1 MEVKFDVKMTQKI
14 MYNFLLSHTYK
25 SFSGVVGVLFGAV
38 ALVVF
43 AMTFGKVESW
53 QSILYLVFGVWF
65 ILYLPITLY
74 LRSVKQ
80 VKLNPVFKKPITYL
94 LNDEGIQTIQGDQSA
109 ELKWEDLVKVTET
122 KLSLLVYT
130 GKRYSFVF
138 PKESVGEQYY
148 ELLGLIQGHVDAGKI
163 KIKSG
168 LK

>member
-25 SFSGVVGVLFGAV
+25 SFSGVFGVLFGAA
-38 ALVVF
+38 ALAVF
-43 AMTFGKVESW
+43 AMTFEKVESW
-53 QSILYLVFGVWF
+53 QSILYLVFGIWF

-74 LRSVKQ
+74 LKSVKQ
-80 VKLNPVFKKPITYL
+80 VKLNPVFKKPITYI
-94 LNDEGIQTIQGDQSA
+94 LNDEGIQTIQDDQNA

-138 PKESVGEQYY
+138 PKESIGEQYD
-148 ELLGLIQGHVDAGKI
+148 ELLKLIQGHVDAGKI
-163 KIKSG
+163 KIKSR